1 MIRYPRTCCFQVR
14 FGTLLVGPVTLF
26 FSHHSKLSIN
36 VKVLVSFT
44 RKKNNFVVCDVSLQG
59 LTKRSDRF
67 ETIKLYRIR
76 VSRKIDFAK
85 YPLVI
90 NLLRHKI

>member
-1 MIRYPRTCCFQVR
+1 MIRYPQTCCFQVR

-26 FSHHSKLSIN
+26 FSHHFKLSIS

-44 RKKNNFVVCDVSLQG
+44 GKNIFVVCDMSFQE

-67 ETIKLYRIR
+67 ETIKLYRVQ
-76 VSRKIDFAK
+76 VS
-85 YPLVI
+85 
-90 NLLRHKI
+90 